1 MLSAAQVPAQVKEIA
16 EGSMGTQNRWACLT
30 DLNRLI
36 PRRLKTYIDHF
47 TVLVCGSSPILSTSG
62 G

>member
-1 MLSAAQVPAQVKEIA
+1 MLSAAQVPAQVEEIVA
-16 EGSMGTQNRWACLT
+16 GSMGTQNRWACLT

-36 PRRLKTYIDHF
+36 PRLLKTYIDHF
-47 TVLVCGSSPILSTSG
+47 TVLACDSSPILSTSG